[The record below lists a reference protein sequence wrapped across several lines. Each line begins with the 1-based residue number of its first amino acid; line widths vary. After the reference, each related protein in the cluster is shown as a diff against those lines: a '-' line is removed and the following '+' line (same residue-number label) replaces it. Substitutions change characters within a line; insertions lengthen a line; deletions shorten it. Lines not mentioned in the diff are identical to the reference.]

1 MDKVS
6 NTNPTVGILQC
17 GEVPEN
23 LRQSF
28 IDYNEMMSQSL
39 TVADPA
45 LNYRTWRVFDGEIP
59 RPDAC
64 DAWITTGSR
73 HSVNDEN
80 DWTHGF
86 CDFVGEVSQLQRP
99 FIGICYGMQMM
110 AKALGGKVEFAD
122 QGWGIGVATSA
133 VYRQP
138 FWMGE
143 PVDTVNLVVSHQ
155 EQVTDLPEDATLIA
169 GSDFC
174 PNSIFTVGR
183 HMLGIQGHPEF
194 TTDYSQA
201 LMEARRAIIPAERIS
216 QGMGSLSKPVDRALA
231 FEWIVRFIRSAV
243 AESQAT

>member
-86 CDFVGEVSQLQRP
+86 CDFVQEVSQLERP

-110 AKALGGKVEFAD
+110 AKALGGKVEFSEK
-122 QGWGIGVATSA
+122 GWGIGVATSA
-133 VYRQP
+133 VHRQP

-143 PVDTVNLVVSHQ
+143 PVDKVNLVVSHQ

-216 QGMGSLSKPVDRALA
+216 QGMASLTKPVNGALT
-231 FEWIVRFIRSAV
+231 FEWIVRFIRAAV